1 MLKPCMICPWN
12 LRTNLMIRKIIYFCL
27 VAPFCFESMAQ
38 SMVPKAPKL
47 NLESYILLE
56 ASTNT
61 VIAEFNS
68 DNQISPASMTKVMS
82 GYVIADQIAN
92 GAISLD
98 DKVLISEKAWKTGG
112 SKMFIEAGKRIP
124 VRDLLSGIVI
134 QSGNDA
140 TVALAEYVA
149 GSEEGFVDFMN
160 AYASEL
166 GLSNTLFQNAVGWT
180 DPNHFSSAKDLANLT
195 QALINDFPDHYEIYK
210 EKEFTFGGIRQLNR
224 NKLLW
229 RDESSDGVKTG
240 HTQSAGYCLVGSAQR
255 GDMRLITV
263 IAGSK
268 SDNDRFLSSQRLLE
282 YGFRFFAT
290 QKVLNANQE
299 YKNITIWGGQEDS
312 LSIGVLEDT
321 SITLPRSSFKD
332 LKVNY
337 KYSNNLQAP
346 ISIGQKV
353 GTLEITSGE
362 EVVLVSELVA
372 LKDISAKGFFG
383 RLWSKFVLWIFSLFG
398 MTEDGSN

>member
-1 MLKPCMICPWN
+1 MLKPCMIYLWN
-12 LRTNLMIRKIIYFCL
+12 LSKTFMKKI
-27 VAPFCFESMAQ
+27 FCFILLASLGLESFAQ

-47 NLESYILLE
+47 NLDSYILVE

-82 GYVIADQIAN
+82 GYVIADQIAS

-112 SKMFIEAGKRIP
+112 SKMFIEAGKRIS

-180 DPNHFSSAKDLANLT
+180 DPNHFSSAKDLAHLT
-195 QALINDFPDHYEIYK
+195 KALINNFPDHYATYK
-210 EKEFTFGGIRQLNR
+210 EKEFTFSGIRQLNR

-229 RDESSDGVKTG
+229 RDDTVDGVKTG
-240 HTQSAGYCLVGSAQR
+240 HTESAGYCLISSAKR
-255 GDMRLITV
+255 NDMRLISV
-263 IAGSK
+263 VAGSP
-268 SDNDRFLSSQRLLE
+268 SENDRLISSQRLLE

-290 QKVLNANQE
+290 QKLIAKDSE
-299 YKNITIWGGQEDS
+299 ITVAKVWGGKIDEVSLGTYEDIF
-312 LSIGVLEDT
+312 L
-321 SITLPRSSFKD
+321 TLPRSDFKNI
-332 LKVNY
+332 KANY
-337 KYSNNLQAP
+337 KFKNNIQAP
-346 ISIGQKV
+346 ISAGDVIGDI
-353 GTLEITSGE
+353 EFMSNE
-362 EVVLVSELVA
+362 RVVLSAPLIAIESVE
-372 LKDISAKGFFG
+372 AKGFLG
-383 RLWSKFVLWIFSLFG
+383 RIWARIVFWIMSLFSMG
-398 MTEDGSN
+398 QND

>member
-1 MLKPCMICPWN
+1 MK
-12 LRTNLMIRKIIYFCL
+12 KIFSFILLTPFCL
-27 VAPFCFESMAQ
+27 EGLAQ

-47 NLESYILLE
+47 NLDSYILLE

-82 GYVIADQIAN
+82 GYVIADQIAT

-112 SKMFIEAGKRIP
+112 SKMFIEAGKRIS

-140 TVALAEYVA
+140 TVAMAEYVA

-160 AYASEL
+160 AYAFEL

-180 DPNHFSSAKDLANLT
+180 DPNHFSSAKDLAHLT
-195 QALINDFPDHYEIYK
+195 KALINNFPKHYITYK
-210 EKEFTFGGIRQLNR
+210 EKEFTFSGIRQLNR

-229 RDESSDGVKTG
+229 RDDTVDGVKTG
-240 HTQSAGYCLVGSAQR
+240 HTESAGYCLISSAKR
-255 GDMRLITV
+255 NDMRLIAV
-263 IAGSK
+263 VAGSP
-268 SDNDRFLSSQRLLE
+268 SENERLASSQRLLE

-290 QKVLNANQE
+290 QKLIAKDSE
-299 YKNITIWGGQEDS
+299 ITVAKVWGGKRNTVALGTNEDI
-312 LSIGVLEDT
+312 LL
-321 SITLPRSSFKD
+321 TLPRADFKNI
-332 LKVNY
+332 KANY
-337 KYSNNLQAP
+337 QFKNNIQAP
-346 ISIGQKV
+346 ISVGDVIGDI
-353 GTLEITSGE
+353 EFISNE
-362 EVVLVSELVA
+362 RVVLSAPLIAIESVE
-372 LKDISAKGFFG
+372 AKGFFG
-383 RLWSKFVLWIFSLFG
+383 RIWARIVFWIMSLFSF
-398 MTEDGSN
+398 E

>member
-1 MLKPCMICPWN
+1 MIYLWN
-12 LRTNLMIRKIIYFCL
+12 LSKSFMKKI
-27 VAPFCFESMAQ
+27 FCFMLLASFGQESLAQ

-47 NLESYILLE
+47 NLDSYILVE

-82 GYVIADQIAN
+82 GYVIADQIAS

-112 SKMFIEAGKRIP
+112 SKMFIEAGKRIS

-140 TVALAEYVA
+140 TVAMAEYVA

-180 DPNHFSSAKDLANLT
+180 DPNHFSSAKDLAHLT
-195 QALINDFPDHYEIYK
+195 KALINNFPDHYATYK
-210 EKEFTFGGIRQLNR
+210 EKEFTFSGIRQLNR

-229 RDESSDGVKTG
+229 RDDTVDGVKTG
-240 HTQSAGYCLVGSAQR
+240 HTESAGYCLISSAKR
-255 GDMRLITV
+255 NDMRLIAV
-263 IAGSK
+263 VAGSP
-268 SDNDRFLSSQRLLE
+268 SENDRLISSQRLLE

-290 QKVLNANQE
+290 QKLIAKDSE
-299 YKNITIWGGQEDS
+299 ITVARVWGGKIDEVSLGTYEDIF
-312 LSIGVLEDT
+312 L
-321 SITLPRSSFKD
+321 TLPRSDFKNI
-332 LKVNY
+332 KANY
-337 KYSNNLQAP
+337 KFKNNIQAP
-346 ISIGQKV
+346 ISAGDVIGDI
-353 GTLEITSGE
+353 EFMSNE
-362 EVVLVSELVA
+362 RVVLSAPLIAIESVE
-372 LKDISAKGFFG
+372 AKGFLG
-383 RLWSKFVLWIFSLFG
+383 RIWARIVFWIMSLFSMG
-398 MTEDGSN
+398 QND

>member
-1 MLKPCMICPWN
+1 MLKPCMIYLWN
-12 LRTNLMIRKIIYFCL
+12 LSKTFMKKI
-27 VAPFCFESMAQ
+27 FCFILLASLGLESFAQ

-47 NLESYILLE
+47 NLDSYILVE

-82 GYVIADQIAN
+82 GYVIADQIAS

-112 SKMFIEAGKRIP
+112 SKMFIEAGKRIS

-140 TVALAEYVA
+140 TVAMAEYVA

-180 DPNHFSSAKDLANLT
+180 DPNHFSSAKDLAHLT
-195 QALINDFPDHYEIYK
+195 KALINNFPDHYATYK
-210 EKEFTFGGIRQLNR
+210 EKEFTFSGIRQLNR

-229 RDESSDGVKTG
+229 RDDTVDGVKTG
-240 HTQSAGYCLVGSAQR
+240 HTESAGYCLISSAKR
-255 GDMRLITV
+255 NDMRLIAV
-263 IAGSK
+263 VAGSP
-268 SDNDRFLSSQRLLE
+268 SENDRLISSQRLLE

-290 QKVLNANQE
+290 QKLIAKDSE
-299 YKNITIWGGQEDS
+299 ITVAKVWGGKMDEVSLGTSEDIF
-312 LSIGVLEDT
+312 L
-321 SITLPRSSFKD
+321 TLPRSDFKNI
-332 LKVNY
+332 KANY
-337 KYSNNLQAP
+337 KFKNNIQAP
-346 ISIGQKV
+346 ISAGDVIGDI
-353 GTLEITSGE
+353 EFMSNE
-362 EVVLVSELVA
+362 RVVLSAPLIAIESVE
-372 LKDISAKGFFG
+372 AKGFFG
-383 RLWSKFVLWIFSLFG
+383 RIWARIVFWIMSLFSLG
-398 MTEDGSN
+398 QND

>member
-1 MLKPCMICPWN
+1 MK
-12 LRTNLMIRKIIYFCL
+12 KIFCFIL
-27 VAPFCFESMAQ
+27 LAPFCLNGLAQ

-47 NLESYILLE
+47 NLDSYILLE
-56 ASTNT
+56 ANTNI

-82 GYVIADQIAN
+82 GYVIADQIAS

-112 SKMFIEAGKRIP
+112 SKMFIEAGKRVP

-140 TVALAEYVA
+140 TVAMAEYVA

-195 QALINDFPDHYEIYK
+195 KALINNFPDHYATYK
-210 EKEFTFGGIRQLNR
+210 EKEYTYSDIRQLNR

-229 RDESSDGVKTG
+229 RDDSVDGVKTG
-240 HTQSAGYCLVGSAQR
+240 HTESAGYCLISSAKR
-255 GDMRLITV
+255 NEMRLIAV
-263 IAGSK
+263 VAGSP
-268 SDNDRFLSSQRLLE
+268 SENERLTSSQRLLE

-290 QKVLNANQE
+290 QKL
-299 YKNITIWGGQEDS
+299 ITKDTEITTAKVWGGKIDEVSLGTNEDI
-312 LSIGVLEDT
+312 LL
-321 SITLPRSSFKD
+321 TLPRSDFKNI
-332 LKVNY
+332 KANY
-337 KYSNNLQAP
+337 KFNNNIQAP
-346 ISIGQKV
+346 ISKGDVV
-353 GTLEITSGE
+353 GDIEFISNNR
-362 EVVLVSELVA
+362 VVFSAPLFAIESVE
-372 LKDISAKGFFG
+372 AKGFFG
-383 RLWSKFVLWIFSLFG
+383 RIWARIVFWIMSLFSLG
-398 MTEDGSN
+398 QNG